1 VTAAR
6 PDEKKAQRRAILQL
20 LSEKRRTLV
29 EVVSALGCRRDE
41 AHKHLRRL
49 VDAGLVEELV
59 TADRVVAYSL
69 APGAD
74 VADLDRAHE
83 TKAQRTAESEA
94 EHVLAN
100 YLVDGRLKAIPAS
113 AKRKLPILV
122 WLLEQFEPAR
132 RYPEREVNALL
143 GRYHEDYA
151 LLRRALID
159 LRFMFRA
166 EGYYWRNPD
175 SGVVEKAMRD
185 AGF

>member
-1 VTAAR
+1 MAAASA
-6 PDEKKAQRRAILQL
+6 DAHKAQRRAIVAL
-20 LSEKRRTLV
+20 LSERRRTLT
-29 EVVSALGCRRDE
+29 EVMVALDCRRDE

-49 VDAGLVEELV
+49 VDAGLVEEITTAHRAV
-59 TADRVVAYSL
+59 TYGL

-74 VADLDRAHE
+74 ITALDRLHQP
-83 TKAQRTAESEA
+83 KARRTAQDEA
-94 EHVLAN
+94 AQVLAN

-122 WLLEQFEPAR
+122 WLLEQFERER

-143 GRYHEDYA
+143 KRYHEDYA

-159 LRFMFRA
+159 LRFMYRA
-166 EGYYWRNPD
+166 DGHYWRNPD
-175 SGVVEKAMRD
+175 AGVVEKAMRG

>member
-1 VTAAR
+1 MPAAR
-6 PDEKKAQRRAILQL
+6 PDAHKTQRRAILAL
-20 LSEKRRTLV
+20 LSERRRTLSDV
-29 EVVSALGCRRDE
+29 MSALGCRRDE

-49 VDAGLVEELV
+49 VDAGLVEESV
-59 TADRVVAYSL
+59 TADHAAAYGL

-74 VADLDRAHE
+74 IADLDRAHE
-83 TKAQRTAESEA
+83 PKARRTAQSEA

-132 RYPEREVNALL
+132 RYSEREVNALL
-143 GRYHEDYA
+143 KRYHEDYA

-166 EGYYWRNPD
+166 DGYYWRNPD
-175 SGVVEKAMRD
+175 ARVVEKAMRD

>member
-1 VTAAR
+1 MAGAR
-6 PDEKKAQRRAILQL
+6 PDAHKAQRRAILAF
-20 LSEKRRTLV
+20 LSEHRRTLA
-29 EVVSALGCRRDE
+29 EVASALGCRQDQ

-59 TADRVVAYSL
+59 TAHHPVAYCL

-83 TKAQRTAESEA
+83 PKARRTAESEA
-94 EHVLAN
+94 AHVLAN

-143 GRYHEDYA
+143 KRYHEDYA

-166 EGYYWRNPD
+166 DGYYWRNPD
-175 SGVVEKAMRD
+175 AQVIEKAMHD

>member
-1 VTAAR
+1 MAAAR
-6 PDEKKAQRRAILQL
+6 PDPHKTQRRAILSL
-20 LSEKRRTLV
+20 LSVQRCTV
-29 EVVSALGCRRDE
+29 AEVASALGCRQDQ

-49 VDAGLVEELV
+49 VDAGLVEERV
-59 TADRVVAYSL
+59 TAQHPVAFGL

-74 VADLDRAHE
+74 IADLDRVHE
-83 TKAQRTAESEA
+83 PKAPRTAESEA
-94 EHVLAN
+94 AHVLAN

-122 WLLEQFEPAR
+122 WLLEQFEPER

-143 GRYHEDYA
+143 KRYHEDYA

-166 EGYYWRNPD
+166 DGYYWRNPD
-175 SGVVEKAMRD
+175 AQVVEKAMHD

>member
-1 VTAAR
+1 MAATR
-6 PDEKKAQRRAILQL
+6 PDPHKTQRRAILSL
-20 LSEKRRTLV
+20 LSVHRRTLA
-29 EVVSALGCRRDE
+29 EVTSALGCRQDQ

-59 TADRVVAYSL
+59 TAQQPVAFGL

-74 VADLDRAHE
+74 IAELDRVHE
-83 TKAQRTAESEA
+83 PKERETAESETA
-94 EHVLAN
+94 RVLAN

-132 RYPEREVNALL
+132 RYPEREINALL
-143 GRYHEDYA
+143 KRYHEDYA

-166 EGYYWRNPD
+166 DGYYWRNPD
-175 SGVVEKAMRD
+175 ARVVEKAMHD